1 MAEGPP
7 NMTCFKKIFK
17 KVSKKSKKENL
28 KIFNVNDD
36 LLKLVHMVDIHG

>member
-1 MAEGPP
+1 MAEGSP
-7 NMTCFKKIFK
+7 NMTCFKKIFE
-17 KVSKKSKKENL
+17 KVSKKNQIKKL